1 MHTQSDC
8 TLPDYNSKNSTM
20 KRVRYDGTKRAKS
33 LEETVVIDKL
43 THSGDKF
50 LIYDSGGKNSIL
62 LFASP
67 LG

>member
-1 MHTQSDC
+1 
-8 TLPDYNSKNSTM
+8 M

-50 LIYDSGGKNSIL
+50 LIYDSGGKNNTNIL